1 MPDFLSRLTHER
13 NELQERSGKLR
24 VFIESMYFRS
34 LKKNQQHWLRKQLI
48 VMEEYLLILD
58 ERLEDLLTEQK

>member
-1 MPDFLSRLTHER
+1 MSDFVSRLMAER
-13 NELQERSGKLR
+13 NELQERVGKLR
-24 VFIESMYFRS
+24 VFIESMPFNNIG
-34 LKKNQQHWLRKQLI
+34 KKQKHWLRKQLI

>member
-13 NELQERSGKLR
+13 NELQERTGKLR
-24 VFIESMYFRS
+24 AFVESMNFRQVS
-34 LKKNQQHWLRKQLI
+34 KKQQHWLRKQLI
-48 VMEEYLLILD
+48 IMDEYLLILD